1 MRSADK
7 NNLAGYGRSI
17 INQKEC
23 LLNLQK
29 RQKLKDLLITKFM
42 QKYGIKNADLILEE
56 EISKFLQGEKLND
69 KDLKRLD
76 MKVRKLLNEK
86 ISKDKLKE
94 KLTQSLQGISS
105 NEILPKIE
113 TSKTIENNTI
123 SPKTRNLKPTTIINT
138 EPSMDTLCQKN
149 LSNSLY
155 NPLKTYGNKRMY
167 KKPEEE
173 LAELEAEFA
182 KEEKE
187 NKNKYKR
194 LDFTEEGDE
203 WSAIAKYNRKLYEEQ
218 IKLEKMKDEELKK
231 RNKADLDLQIKQ
243 RLKQEYENELKEKEY
258 DKIMKE
264 HQKEMDE
271 LDRKKQEEIKKQV
284 LREKESRDEQMRQN
298 YIRKRIEIL
307 KEKKFEKNLV
317 KNIKEGIEK
326 EKQKAIE
333 KKKKENEA
341 LLRAIKENDLKMKMK
356 KEKEKRDKEEEIKM
370 GEERIKMQ
378 MKEDLQREKYYETIK
393 NNGNKMS
400 LKADEI
406 LEKLRKDQE
415 EEDKRI
421 QHYYDE
427 KNRLEIDKEKE
438 KEIKKHRDKFELK
451 KYLDMQIEERKKEE
465 DFLKSLDYEQAR
477 IWAIDCKKY
486 NEDEKEINKKIREMN
501 KRNMDS
507 VMEQINK
514 KKKGNKKTAMNETE
528 YAMPK
533 IGYEDAYEYD
543 ISIIQEELK
552 KPIDEQNILYD
563 ACWRVAME
571 DLMEVLIDESQ
582 KLAYASGFDVD
593 IQTPREVIDEYIAIL
608 ESYLNDDVP
617 FRVFRV
623 FAFMASALN
632 DKKEIFV

>member
-1 MRSADK
+1 MFYNTYRTTKSTMRSADK

-17 INQKEC
+17 INQRET

-42 QKYGIKNADLILEE
+42 QKYGIKNADVILEE
-56 EISKFLQGEKLND
+56 EIGKFLQGEKLND

-76 MKVRKLLNEK
+76 VKIKKLLREK
-86 ISKDKLKE
+86 VSKDKLKQ
-94 KLTQSLQGISS
+94 KLTQSLQGI
-105 NEILPKIE
+105 NTEEILPKID
-113 TSKTIENNTI
+113 TANTIDNNTI
-123 SPKTRNLKPTTIINT
+123 SPRINNIKQTILNT
-138 EPSMDTLCQKN
+138 EPSKETLSQKN

-155 NPLKTYGNKRMY
+155 NPLKTFGNKRKY

-203 WSAIAKYNRKLYEEQ
+203 WSAIAKYNRKLYEDE
-218 IKLEKMKDEELKK
+218 IKMEKIKDEELKR

-243 RLKQEYENELKEKEY
+243 RLIKEYEEELKDKEY

-271 LDRKKQEEIKKQV
+271 IDRKKQESIKKQI
-284 LREKESRDEQMRQN
+284 LKEKESRDEQMRQN
-298 YIRKRIEIL
+298 YIKKRIEIL

-317 KNIKEGIEK
+317 KYIQEGIEK
-326 EKQKAIE
+326 EKQDAID

-341 LLRAIKENDLKMKMK
+341 LLRAIKENDLKIKMK

-370 GEERIKMQ
+370 GEERMKMQ
-378 MKEDLQREKYYETIK
+378 MKEDLQREKYYESIK
-393 NNGNKMS
+393 KNGMKMS
-400 LKADEI
+400 SKADE
-406 LEKLRKDQE
+406 LLKRLRQEQE

-438 KEIKKHRDKFELK
+438 KEMKKFKDKFELK

-486 NEDEKEINKKIREMN
+486 NDDEKEINKKIREMN

-514 KKKGNKKTAMNETE
+514 KKKNNKKGMNETE
-528 YAMPK
+528 YAM
-533 IGYEDAYEYD
+533 
-543 ISIIQEELK
+543 
-552 KPIDEQNILYD
+552 N
-563 ACWRVAME
+563 
-571 DLMEVLIDESQ
+571 
-582 KLAYASGFDVD
+582 
-593 IQTPREVIDEYIAIL
+593 REIL
-608 ESYLNDDVP
+608 EK
-617 FRVFRV
+617 
-623 FAFMASALN
+623 AKASLA
-632 DKKEIFV
+632 K

>member
-1 MRSADK
+1 MFYNTYRTTKSTMRSADK

-17 INQKEC
+17 INQRET

-42 QKYGIKNADLILEE
+42 QKYGIKNADVILEE
-56 EISKFLQGEKLND
+56 EIGKFLQGEKLND

-76 MKVRKLLNEK
+76 VKIKKLLREK
-86 ISKDKLKE
+86 VSKDKLKQ
-94 KLTQSLQGISS
+94 KLTQSLQGI
-105 NEILPKIE
+105 NTEEILPKID
-113 TSKTIENNTI
+113 TANTIDNNTI
-123 SPKTRNLKPTTIINT
+123 SPRINNIKQTILNT
-138 EPSMDTLCQKN
+138 EPSKETLSQKN

-155 NPLKTYGNKRMY
+155 NPLKTFGNKRKY

-187 NKNKYKR
+187 NKSKYKR

-203 WSAIAKYNRKLYEEQ
+203 WSAIAKYNRKLYEDE
-218 IKLEKMKDEELKK
+218 IKMEKIKDEELKR

-243 RLKQEYENELKEKEY
+243 RLIKEYEEELKDKEY

-271 LDRKKQEEIKKQV
+271 IDRKKQESIKKQI
-284 LREKESRDEQMRQN
+284 LKEKESRDEQMRQN
-298 YIRKRIEIL
+298 YIKKRIEIL

-317 KNIKEGIEK
+317 KYIQEGIEK
-326 EKQKAIE
+326 EKQDAID

-341 LLRAIKENDLKMKMK
+341 LLRAIKENDLKIKMK

-370 GEERIKMQ
+370 GEERMKMQ
-378 MKEDLQREKYYETIK
+378 MKEDLQREKYYESIK
-393 NNGNKMS
+393 KNGMKMS
-400 LKADEI
+400 SKADE
-406 LEKLRKDQE
+406 LLKRLRQEQE

-438 KEIKKHRDKFELK
+438 KEMKKFKDKFELK

-486 NEDEKEINKKIREMN
+486 NDDEKEINKKIREMN
-501 KRNMDS
+501 KRNMES

-514 KKKGNKKTAMNETE
+514 KKKNNKKGMNETE
-528 YAMPK
+528 YAM
-533 IGYEDAYEYD
+533 
-543 ISIIQEELK
+543 
-552 KPIDEQNILYD
+552 N
-563 ACWRVAME
+563 
-571 DLMEVLIDESQ
+571 
-582 KLAYASGFDVD
+582 
-593 IQTPREVIDEYIAIL
+593 REIL
-608 ESYLNDDVP
+608 EK
-617 FRVFRV
+617 
-623 FAFMASALN
+623 AKASLA
-632 DKKEIFV
+632 K

>member
-1 MRSADK
+1 MFYNTYRSTKSSMRSVDK

-378 MKEDLQREKYYETIK
+378 MKEDLQREKYYEAIK

-528 YAMPK
+528 YAM
-533 IGYEDAYEYD
+533 
-543 ISIIQEELK
+543 
-552 KPIDEQNILYD
+552 N
-563 ACWRVAME
+563 
-571 DLMEVLIDESQ
+571 
-582 KLAYASGFDVD
+582 
-593 IQTPREVIDEYIAIL
+593 REIL
-608 ESYLNDDVP
+608 EK
-617 FRVFRV
+617 
-623 FAFMASALN
+623 AKASLA
-632 DKKEIFV
+632 K

>member
-1 MRSADK
+1 MFYNTYRTTKSTMRSADK

-17 INQKEC
+17 INQRET

-42 QKYGIKNADLILEE
+42 QKYGIKNADVILEE
-56 EISKFLQGEKLND
+56 EIGKFLQGEKLND

-76 MKVRKLLNEK
+76 VKIKKLLREK
-86 ISKDKLKE
+86 VSKDKLKQ
-94 KLTQSLQGISS
+94 KLTQSLQGI
-105 NEILPKIE
+105 NTEEILPKID
-113 TSKTIENNTI
+113 TSNTIDNNTI
-123 SPKTRNLKPTTIINT
+123 SPRINNIKQTILNT
-138 EPSMDTLCQKN
+138 EPSKETLSQKN

-155 NPLKTYGNKRMY
+155 NPLKTFGNKRKY

-187 NKNKYKR
+187 NKSKYKR

-203 WSAIAKYNRKLYEEQ
+203 WSAIAKYNRKLYEDE
-218 IKLEKMKDEELKK
+218 IKMEKIKDEELKR

-243 RLKQEYENELKEKEY
+243 RLIKEYEEELKDKEY

-271 LDRKKQEEIKKQV
+271 IDRKKQESIKKQI
-284 LREKESRDEQMRQN
+284 LKEKESRDEQMRQN
-298 YIRKRIEIL
+298 YIKKRIEIL

-317 KNIKEGIEK
+317 KYIQEGIEK
-326 EKQKAIE
+326 EKQDAID

-341 LLRAIKENDLKMKMK
+341 LLRAIKENDLKIKMK

-370 GEERIKMQ
+370 GEERMKMQ
-378 MKEDLQREKYYETIK
+378 MKEDLQREKYYESIK
-393 NNGNKMS
+393 KNGMKMS
-400 LKADEI
+400 SKADE
-406 LEKLRKDQE
+406 LLKRLRQEQE

-438 KEIKKHRDKFELK
+438 KEMKKFKDKFELK

-486 NEDEKEINKKIREMN
+486 NDDEKEINKKIREMN

-514 KKKGNKKTAMNETE
+514 KKKNNKKGMNETE
-528 YAMPK
+528 YAM
-533 IGYEDAYEYD
+533 
-543 ISIIQEELK
+543 
-552 KPIDEQNILYD
+552 N
-563 ACWRVAME
+563 
-571 DLMEVLIDESQ
+571 
-582 KLAYASGFDVD
+582 
-593 IQTPREVIDEYIAIL
+593 REIL
-608 ESYLNDDVP
+608 EK
-617 FRVFRV
+617 
-623 FAFMASALN
+623 AKASLA
-632 DKKEIFV
+632 K

>member
-1 MRSADK
+1 MFYNTYRSTKSSMRSADK

-42 QKYGIKNADLILEE
+42 QKYGIKNADLILED

-378 MKEDLQREKYYETIK
+378 MKEDLQREKYYEAIK

-427 KNRLEIDKEKE
+427 KNRLEINKEKE

-528 YAMPK
+528 YAM
-533 IGYEDAYEYD
+533 
-543 ISIIQEELK
+543 
-552 KPIDEQNILYD
+552 N
-563 ACWRVAME
+563 
-571 DLMEVLIDESQ
+571 
-582 KLAYASGFDVD
+582 
-593 IQTPREVIDEYIAIL
+593 REIL
-608 ESYLNDDVP
+608 EK
-617 FRVFRV
+617 
-623 FAFMASALN
+623 AKASLA
-632 DKKEIFV
+632 K

>member
-1 MRSADK
+1 MFYNTYRTTKSTMRSADK

-17 INQKEC
+17 INQRET

-42 QKYGIKNADLILEE
+42 QKYGIKNADVILEE
-56 EISKFLQGEKLND
+56 EIGKFLQGEKLND

-76 MKVRKLLNEK
+76 VKIKKLLREK
-86 ISKDKLKE
+86 VSKDKLKQ
-94 KLTQSLQGISS
+94 KLTQSLQGI
-105 NEILPKIE
+105 NTEEILPKID
-113 TSKTIENNTI
+113 TANAIDNNTI
-123 SPKTRNLKPTTIINT
+123 SPRINNIKQTILNT
-138 EPSMDTLCQKN
+138 EPSKETLSQKN

-155 NPLKTYGNKRMY
+155 NPLKTFGNKRKY

-187 NKNKYKR
+187 NKSKYKR

-203 WSAIAKYNRKLYEEQ
+203 WSAIAKYNRKLYEDE
-218 IKLEKMKDEELKK
+218 IKMEKIKDEELKR

-243 RLKQEYENELKEKEY
+243 RLIKEYEEELKDKEY

-271 LDRKKQEEIKKQV
+271 IDRKKQESIKKQI
-284 LREKESRDEQMRQN
+284 LKEKESRDEQMRQN
-298 YIRKRIEIL
+298 YIKKRIEIL

-317 KNIKEGIEK
+317 KYIQEGIEK
-326 EKQKAIE
+326 EKQDAID

-341 LLRAIKENDLKMKMK
+341 LLRAIKENDLKIKMK

-370 GEERIKMQ
+370 GEERMKMQ
-378 MKEDLQREKYYETIK
+378 MKEDLQREKYYESIK
-393 NNGNKMS
+393 KNGMKMS
-400 LKADEI
+400 SKADE
-406 LEKLRKDQE
+406 LLKRLRQEQE

-438 KEIKKHRDKFELK
+438 KEMKKFKDKFELK

-486 NEDEKEINKKIREMN
+486 NDDEKEINKKIREMN

-514 KKKGNKKTAMNETE
+514 KKKNNKKGMNETE
-528 YAMPK
+528 YAM
-533 IGYEDAYEYD
+533 
-543 ISIIQEELK
+543 
-552 KPIDEQNILYD
+552 N
-563 ACWRVAME
+563 
-571 DLMEVLIDESQ
+571 
-582 KLAYASGFDVD
+582 
-593 IQTPREVIDEYIAIL
+593 REIL
-608 ESYLNDDVP
+608 EK
-617 FRVFRV
+617 
-623 FAFMASALN
+623 AKASLA
-632 DKKEIFV
+632 K

>member
-1 MRSADK
+1 MFYNTYRTTKSTMRSADK

-17 INQKEC
+17 INQRET

-42 QKYGIKNADLILEE
+42 QKYGIKNADVILEE
-56 EISKFLQGEKLND
+56 EIGKFLQGEKLND

-76 MKVRKLLNEK
+76 VKIKKLLREK
-86 ISKDKLKE
+86 VSKDKLKQ
-94 KLTQSLQGISS
+94 KLTQSLQGI
-105 NEILPKIE
+105 NTEEILPKID
-113 TSKTIENNTI
+113 TANTIDNNTI
-123 SPKTRNLKPTTIINT
+123 SPRINNIKQTILNT
-138 EPSMDTLCQKN
+138 EPSKETLSQKN

-155 NPLKTYGNKRMY
+155 NPLKTFGNKRKY

-187 NKNKYKR
+187 NKSKYKR

-203 WSAIAKYNRKLYEEQ
+203 WSAIAKYNRKLYEDE
-218 IKLEKMKDEELKK
+218 IKMEKIKDEELKR

-243 RLKQEYENELKEKEY
+243 RLIKEYEEELKDKEY

-271 LDRKKQEEIKKQV
+271 IDRKKQESIKKQI
-284 LREKESRDEQMRQN
+284 LKEKESRDEQMRQN
-298 YIRKRIEIL
+298 YIKKRIEIL

-317 KNIKEGIEK
+317 KYIQEGIEK
-326 EKQKAIE
+326 EKQDAID

-341 LLRAIKENDLKMKMK
+341 LLRAIKENDLKIKMK

-370 GEERIKMQ
+370 GEERMKMQ
-378 MKEDLQREKYYETIK
+378 MKEDLQREKYYESIK
-393 NNGNKMS
+393 KNGMKMS
-400 LKADEI
+400 SKADE
-406 LEKLRKDQE
+406 LLKRLRQEQE

-438 KEIKKHRDKFELK
+438 KEMKKFKDKFELK

-486 NEDEKEINKKIREMN
+486 NDDEKEINKKIREMN
-501 KRNMDS
+501 KKNMNS

-514 KKKGNKKTAMNETE
+514 KKKNNKKGMNETE
-528 YAMPK
+528 YAM
-533 IGYEDAYEYD
+533 
-543 ISIIQEELK
+543 
-552 KPIDEQNILYD
+552 N
-563 ACWRVAME
+563 
-571 DLMEVLIDESQ
+571 
-582 KLAYASGFDVD
+582 
-593 IQTPREVIDEYIAIL
+593 REIL
-608 ESYLNDDVP
+608 EK
-617 FRVFRV
+617 
-623 FAFMASALN
+623 AKASLA
-632 DKKEIFV
+632 K

>member
-1 MRSADK
+1 MFYNTYRTTKSTMRSADK

-17 INQKEC
+17 INQRET

-42 QKYGIKNADLILEE
+42 QKYGIKNADVILEE
-56 EISKFLQGEKLND
+56 EIGKFLQGEKLND

-76 MKVRKLLNEK
+76 VKIKKLLREK
-86 ISKDKLKE
+86 VSKDKLKQ
-94 KLTQSLQGISS
+94 KLTQSLQGI
-105 NEILPKIE
+105 NTEEILPKID
-113 TSKTIENNTI
+113 TANTIDNNTI
-123 SPKTRNLKPTTIINT
+123 SPRINNIKQTILNT
-138 EPSMDTLCQKN
+138 EPSKETLSQKN

-155 NPLKTYGNKRMY
+155 NPLKTFGNKRKY

-187 NKNKYKR
+187 NKSKYKR

-203 WSAIAKYNRKLYEEQ
+203 WSAIAKYNRKLYEDE
-218 IKLEKMKDEELKK
+218 IKMEKIKDEELKR

-243 RLKQEYENELKEKEY
+243 RLIKEYEEELKDKEY
-258 DKIMKE
+258 DKIVKE

-271 LDRKKQEEIKKQV
+271 IDRKKQESIKKQI
-284 LREKESRDEQMRQN
+284 LKEKESRDEQMRQN
-298 YIRKRIEIL
+298 YIKKRIEIL

-317 KNIKEGIEK
+317 KYIQEGIEK
-326 EKQKAIE
+326 EKQDAID

-341 LLRAIKENDLKMKMK
+341 LLRAIKENDLKIKMK

-370 GEERIKMQ
+370 GEERMKMQ
-378 MKEDLQREKYYETIK
+378 MKEDLQREKYYESIK
-393 NNGNKMS
+393 KNGMKMS
-400 LKADEI
+400 SKADE
-406 LEKLRKDQE
+406 LLKRLRQEQE

-438 KEIKKHRDKFELK
+438 KEMKKFKDKFELK

-477 IWAIDCKKY
+477 IWAIDSKKY
-486 NEDEKEINKKIREMN
+486 NDDEKEINKKIREMN

-514 KKKGNKKTAMNETE
+514 KKKNNKKGMNETE
-528 YAMPK
+528 YAM
-533 IGYEDAYEYD
+533 
-543 ISIIQEELK
+543 
-552 KPIDEQNILYD
+552 N
-563 ACWRVAME
+563 
-571 DLMEVLIDESQ
+571 
-582 KLAYASGFDVD
+582 
-593 IQTPREVIDEYIAIL
+593 REIL
-608 ESYLNDDVP
+608 EK
-617 FRVFRV
+617 
-623 FAFMASALN
+623 AKASLA
-632 DKKEIFV
+632 K

>member
-1 MRSADK
+1 MFYNTYRTTKSTMRSADK

-17 INQKEC
+17 INQRET

-42 QKYGIKNADLILEE
+42 QKYGIKNADVILEE
-56 EISKFLQGEKLND
+56 EIGKFLQGEKLND

-76 MKVRKLLNEK
+76 VKIKKLLREK
-86 ISKDKLKE
+86 VSKDKLKQ
-94 KLTQSLQGISS
+94 KLTQSLQGI
-105 NEILPKIE
+105 NTEEILPKID
-113 TSKTIENNTI
+113 TANTIDNNTI
-123 SPKTRNLKPTTIINT
+123 SPRINNIKQTILNT
-138 EPSMDTLCQKN
+138 EPSKETLSQKN

-155 NPLKTYGNKRMY
+155 NPLKTFGNKRKY

-187 NKNKYKR
+187 NKSKYKR

-203 WSAIAKYNRKLYEEQ
+203 WSAIAKYNRKLYEDE
-218 IKLEKMKDEELKK
+218 IKMEKIKDEELKR

-243 RLKQEYENELKEKEY
+243 RLIKEYEEELKDKEY

-271 LDRKKQEEIKKQV
+271 IDRKKQESIKKQI
-284 LREKESRDEQMRQN
+284 LKEKESRDEQMRQN
-298 YIRKRIEIL
+298 YINKRIEIL

-317 KNIKEGIEK
+317 KYIQEGIEK
-326 EKQKAIE
+326 EKQDAID

-341 LLRAIKENDLKMKMK
+341 LLRAIKENDLKIKMK

-370 GEERIKMQ
+370 GEERMKMQ
-378 MKEDLQREKYYETIK
+378 MKEDLQREKYYESIK
-393 NNGNKMS
+393 KNGMKMS
-400 LKADEI
+400 SKADE
-406 LEKLRKDQE
+406 LLKRLRQEQE

-438 KEIKKHRDKFELK
+438 KEMKKFKDKFELK

-486 NEDEKEINKKIREMN
+486 NDDEKEINKKIREMN

-514 KKKGNKKTAMNETE
+514 KKKNNKKGMNETE
-528 YAMPK
+528 YAM
-533 IGYEDAYEYD
+533 
-543 ISIIQEELK
+543 
-552 KPIDEQNILYD
+552 N
-563 ACWRVAME
+563 
-571 DLMEVLIDESQ
+571 
-582 KLAYASGFDVD
+582 
-593 IQTPREVIDEYIAIL
+593 REIL
-608 ESYLNDDVP
+608 EK
-617 FRVFRV
+617 
-623 FAFMASALN
+623 AKASLA
-632 DKKEIFV
+632 K